1 MTVPAVVLAAP
12 ASGSG
17 KTTLATGIM
26 GALTDQGMRVAPFKV
41 GPDYID
47 PGYHGLATG
56 RVGRNLDAVLTSPEL
71 IGPLYQHGSRG
82 CDIAVIEGV
91 MGLFDGRIGSGEP
104 AIGSTAHIAALLGA
118 PVVLVVDVRGH
129 SQSLAALLHG
139 FATFDARVRIAGVI
153 LNQVGSE
160 RHAEVLREACDR
172 AGMPVLGCVPRLDAA
187 TVRSRHLGLVTA
199 REGGAAAMAARDAM
213 VSLASTHIDLDA
225 IRAIARASTRDEAWD
240 PAVAMPLA
248 AGAQER
254 RERAAGPARI
264 AVAAGPAFSFVYA
277 EQDELLEAAGADI
290 VRFDPLTDPLPPST
304 SGLILPGGFP
314 EEHAAGLAA
323 NSLVRAQIRGAIEL
337 GMPVH
342 AECAG
347 LVYLARELDGHEM
360 VGALDLRAR
369 FGKRLVLGYR
379 DATALLSSAMFEP
392 GERIT
397 GHEFHRTSVDAGPG
411 WSGTAGQAQVAW
423 GWRAHDGTAVREGI
437 VHRGVHASYLHTHPV
452 ARPAA
457 MARFLQRAA
466 ASAGVTA

>member
-1 MTVPAVVLAAP
+1 MVLAAP

-26 GALTDQGMRVAPFKV
+26 GALTDSGARVAPFKV

-56 RVGRNLDAVLTSPEL
+56 RVGRNLDAVLARPEL

-82 CDIAVIEGV
+82 CDIAIIEGV

-104 AIGSTAHIAALLGA
+104 ATGSTAHIAALLGA

-139 FATFDARVRIAGVI
+139 FATFDPRVRIAGVI

-199 REGGAAAMAARDAM
+199 REGGAGAIAARDAM
-213 VSLASTHIDLDA
+213 VALAREHIDLGA
-225 IRAIARASTRDEAWD
+225 IRVLARASTRDEAWD
-240 PAVAMPLA
+240 PSA
-248 AGAQER
+248 AIAP
-254 RERAAGPARI
+254 ALTGPAPASARI

-277 EQDELLEAAGADI
+277 EQDELLRAAGAEL
-290 VRFDPLTDPLPPST
+290 VRFDPLTDPLPADST
-304 SGLILPGGFP
+304 ALILPGGFP
-314 EEHAAGLAA
+314 EEHAGALAE
-323 NSLVRAQIRGAIEL
+323 NTVVRAQIRDAIER

-347 LVYLARELDGHEM
+347 LVYLARDLDGHEM

-369 FGKRLVLGYR
+369 FGNRLVLGYR
-379 DATALLSSAMFEP
+379 DAIALAPSASFEA

-397 GHEFHRTSVDAGPG
+397 GHEFHRTSIDAGPAAA
-411 WSGTAGQAQVAW
+411 TAGHAAW
-423 GWRAHDGTAVREGI
+423 GWRAHDGTAAREGL

-457 MARFLQRAA
+457 VARFVQRAA
-466 ASAGVTA
+466 ARAGAAA

>member
-56 RVGRNLDAVLTSPEL
+56 RVGRNLDAVLTSPDL

-104 AIGSTAHIAALLGA
+104 ATGSTAHIAALLGA

-139 FATFDARVRIAGVI
+139 FATFDPRVRIAGVI
-153 LNQVGSE
+153 LNQVGSD

-199 REGGAAAMAARDAM
+199 KEGGAGAIRARDAM
-213 VSLASTHIDLDA
+213 VSLARAHIDLDA
-225 IRAIARASTRDEAWD
+225 IRALARASTSAEAWD
-240 PAVAMPLA
+240 PAA
-248 AGAQER
+248 AIAPSLSGASP
-254 RERAAGPARI
+254 GSARV

-277 EQDELLEAAGADI
+277 EQDELLRAAGAEI
-290 VRFDPLTDPLPPST
+290 VRFDPLADPLPPGST
-304 SGLILPGGFP
+304 ALILPGGFP
-314 EEHAAGLAA
+314 EEHAGALAENA
-323 NSLVRAQIRGAIEL
+323 IVRAQIRDAIER

-360 VGALDLRAR
+360 VGALDVRAR

-379 DATALLSSAMFEP
+379 DAIALASSALFEP

-397 GHEFHRTSVDAGPG
+397 GHEFHRTSIEAGATGNAPV
-411 WSGTAGQAQVAW
+411 QDAW
-423 GWRAHDGTAVREGI
+423 GWRAHDGAAVREG
-437 VHRGVHASYLHTHPV
+437 VVRRGVHASYLHTHPV

-457 MARFLQRAA
+457 MARFVRLAA
-466 ASAGVTA
+466 AGVGASA